1 MQFNMNSN
9 KKLYRNQSIIMLG
22 NQTDNID
29 NVSVEVNFISLF
41 ESNAWYYKR
50 LKWWPRIGHILYVTL
65 RLLNSLIEYVE
76 PSAAWLS
83 AMP

>member
-41 ESNAWYYKR
+41 ESNA
-50 LKWWPRIGHILYVTL
+50 
-65 RLLNSLIEYVE
+65 
-76 PSAAWLS
+76 
-83 AMP
+83 